1 MSKKTEVTTPTAITP
16 VLHEGFVNTLRDVS
30 RAYRKVKKAMRL
42 LKKSRKSVR
51 DDRITGEAADKIM
64 EDALATLT
72 AHFTSVIDNSYVLTD
87 GGERD
92 LGPVRA
98 EDYAKK
104 ICESIRSKP
113 EKEIKVKEP
122 KVPKVKKVKEPKV
135 KTNVTNIGGVTIQVG
150 EDTPSTPLVF
160 IKGGEVT
167 GVTKPNQKKP
177 KVITHAV
184 NMNTT
189 KVVKLVKP
197 ITTKK

>member
-30 RAYRKVKKAMRL
+30 RSYRKVKKAMRL
-42 LKKSRKSVR
+42 LKKSRKSLR

-64 EDALATLT
+64 DDALATLT
-72 AHFTSVIDNSYVLTD
+72 SQFTSVISNAYVLTD

-98 EDYAKK
+98 EDYAKRT
-104 ICESIRSKP
+104 CEAIRSKP
-113 EKEIKVKEP
+113 EKEIKVKE
-122 KVPKVKKVKEPKV
+122 VKVKKVKEPKV
-135 KTNVTNIGGVTIQVG
+135 KIVAP
-150 EDTPSTPLVF
+150 DAPSPAIPLVF

-167 GVTKPNQKKP
+167 GVTKPNQKPKP
-177 KVITHAV
+177 ITHAV
-184 NMNTT
+184 NMNTA